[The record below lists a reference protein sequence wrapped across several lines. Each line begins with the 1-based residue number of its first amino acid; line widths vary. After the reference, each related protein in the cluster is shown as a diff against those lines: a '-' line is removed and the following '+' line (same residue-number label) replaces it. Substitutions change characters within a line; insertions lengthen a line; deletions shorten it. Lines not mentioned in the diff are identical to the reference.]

1 MPRLK
6 IPKARIVEAS
16 ANIWKR
22 VVAFLADLLII
33 NIVVIYPFKK
43 HFRSLIPSTKY
54 GEAINYVLANPS
66 IANTMTTVA
75 IMVSIIVVLYF
86 SLSEFKTGTTLG
98 KYFLK
103 LKVKSLGKEVR
114 FWQFFVSNLTFI
126 PFLPFILLW
135 VVDPLHMLVSEK
147 KQRLMER
154 IAKLETVEE
163 VVIK

>member
-6 IPKARIVEAS
+6 ISKLRIKEVP

-22 VVAFLADLLII
+22 LIAFLADLLII
-33 NIVVIYPFKK
+33 NIVIMYPFKK
-43 HFRSLIPSTKY
+43 HFKNIIPSTKY
-54 GEAINYVLANPS
+54 GEAVDYVLANPS
-66 IANTMTTVA
+66 VANTLTITAV
-75 IMVSIIVVLYF
+75 MVSIIVVLYF

-103 LKVKSLGKEVR
+103 IGVKSLDKKAS
-114 FWQFFVSNLTFI
+114 FWQFFVSNLTFVL
-126 PFLPFILLW
+126 FLPFIILW
-135 VVDPLHMLVSEK
+135 VVDPLHMILSER

-163 VVIK
+163 VMVI